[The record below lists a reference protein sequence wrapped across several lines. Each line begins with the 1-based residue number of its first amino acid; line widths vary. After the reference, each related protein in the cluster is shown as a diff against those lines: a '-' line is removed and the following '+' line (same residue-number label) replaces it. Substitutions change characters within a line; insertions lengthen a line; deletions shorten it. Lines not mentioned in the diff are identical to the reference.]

1 MARDT
6 SAAPQRDADARINNA
21 PRVIVVGLDGSPTSW
36 DAFAWAAGVA
46 VRDDDRLV
54 AVHVM
59 PLTEPAAA
67 FGAPLD
73 YADLETA
80 REEIAAELKGEA
92 ERRAG
97 EVGVSVS
104 FVTEYG
110 EVTHAVTELAR
121 ELHAELV
128 VVGRSARMLHRFA
141 GSLSH
146 RLTCRKDAPVVVV
159 VP

>member
-1 MARDT
+1 MAQDP
-6 SAAPQRDADARINNA
+6 SVVPQRNAHTTANNA

-46 VRDDDRLV
+46 VRGNCQLV

-59 PLTEPAAA
+59 PMTEPAAA
-67 FGAPLD
+67 FGVPLD
-73 YADLETA
+73 YSRVITT
-80 REEIAAELKGEA
+80 RQEIATELKDEA
-92 ERRAG
+92 ERRAR
-97 EVGVSVS
+97 EVGVPIS
-104 FVTEYG
+104 FVTDYG
-110 EVTHAVTELAR
+110 EVTHAVTEVAR

-128 VVGRSARMLHRFA
+128 VVGRSAKRLHRLG

-146 RLTCRKDAPVVVV
+146 RLTCRNDAPVVVV